1 MTRAVLGFPKVA
13 TKRKAN
19 HSQRNRTRAHR
30 RVIAELD
37 AIARAEVME
46 RDKCCQRC
54 GATVS
59 SDGTPLQW
67 SHVHSRRHHCLRWDA
82 ENSKALCKNC
92 HAWWGYNPG
101 LAYDWF
107 AKKFPERWERITRVL
122 QMNPKVDVKA
132 LLAEMRKA

>member
-1 MTRAVLGFPKVA
+1 MA

-19 HSQRNRTRAHR
+19 HSRRNRTREHKR
-30 RVIAELD
+30 IIAELD
-37 AIARAEVME
+37 ALARAEVME
-46 RDKCCQRC
+46 RDTCCQRC

-67 SHVHSRRHHCLRWDA
+67 SHVHSRRHHCLRWDI

-92 HAWWGYNPG
+92 HCWWTNNPG
-101 LAYDWF
+101 LAYDF
-107 AKKFPERWERITRVL
+107 FVKKFPERWERITRVL

-132 LLAEMRKA
+132 LLVEMRAGDPGEP